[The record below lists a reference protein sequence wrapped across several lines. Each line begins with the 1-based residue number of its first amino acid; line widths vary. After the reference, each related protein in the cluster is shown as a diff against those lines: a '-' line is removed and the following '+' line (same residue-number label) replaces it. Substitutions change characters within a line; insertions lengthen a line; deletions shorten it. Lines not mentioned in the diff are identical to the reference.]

1 MPRYWR
7 LLLVALMLTSVA
19 PVSAA
24 RLAFVGH
31 ESTCPYARAEAVAA
45 STNAA
50 PFLGL
55 KHKSSWALMP

>member
-1 MPRYWR
+1 MLRHWR
-7 LLLVALMLTSVA
+7 WLLVALMFSPVA

-24 RLAFVGH
+24 RLAFG
-31 ESTCPYARAEAVAA
+31 ESDCPYARAEAIAA